1 METAKVIG
9 ILGGMGPEAT
19 CDLFHKIIRVTPRF
33 KPIRRDQDHLRVI
46 VDSNPLIP
54 DRTAAILEGG
64 EDPVPQLQETA
75 RNLERAGAGLIA
87 MPCNTAHYFWDQVQ
101 AAVGIPVLHMMEEVA
116 RALAGDGPVGG
127 QPGASP
133 AGVSQVGPP
142 ATAAGAGRVGP
153 PATAAGVRCV
163 GSPASAATVSRVGLL
178 ATTATV
184 RTRLYHRALEAR
196 GIEVLEPDA
205 GGQQAVMEAI
215 YRVKRGDLAGARAP
229 LVAEAR
235 RLEEA
240 GADAIVA
247 GCTEIPLVL
256 GQGDLGVPLV
266 DATEVLAVAA
276 VRAALQG

>member
-64 EDPVPQLQETA
+64 EDPVPHLQETA

-116 RALAGDGPVGG
+116 RALAGDGPGGG
-127 QPGASP
+127 QPGASQ
-133 AGVSQVGPP
+133 AAVS
-142 ATAAGAGRVGP
+142 RVGP
-153 PATAAGVRCV
+153 PAAPAGVR
-163 GSPASAATVSRVGLL
+163 RVGLL

-205 GGQQAVMEAI
+205 GGQEAVMEAI

-256 GQGDLGVPLV
+256 WQGDLRVPLV

-276 VRAALQG
+276 VRAALQGVWVVRAG